1 MTLLRNKSFV
11 AAILALGIGLTVM
24 FVATSAFAQVG
35 VSVPAGGPNIIQNP
49 ISSNI
54 TNVSQFVE
62 AVLKGILA
70 IGVPI
75 AVFFIV
81 LSGFRF
87 ITAQGNQ
94 EKLTAA
100 RSNFMYTII
109 GVAIFIG
116 AWALAQLIAATLKQI
131 GVNA

>member
-11 AAILALGIGLTVM
+11 AAILLATIIGLTCM
-24 FVATSAFAQVG
+24 FAATSAFAQVG
-35 VSVPAGGPNIIQNP
+35 FTTSGQNVIQNP